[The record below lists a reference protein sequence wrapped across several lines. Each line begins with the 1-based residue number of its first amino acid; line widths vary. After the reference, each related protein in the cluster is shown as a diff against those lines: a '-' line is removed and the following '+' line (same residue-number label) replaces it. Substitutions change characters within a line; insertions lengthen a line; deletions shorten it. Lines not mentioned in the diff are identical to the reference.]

1 MAASSSPASWS
12 TPEFSITQPPH
23 ISYTGREFEHL
34 ILRIR
39 DPERGEIYRVITFQE
54 LVYIPTETREDP
66 DVLGKQWSVIRG
78 LYAAK
83 VDFVYTAMGVYRP
96 QHLGVGQFYGAAAEA
111 HTERM
116 AILEAKER
124 MDSVIATMSNF
135 PHMRLRPPAPER
147 IGLLLNRIERLPRI
161 IAILGHPDPRYARKG
176 MGRDGSLGDVDD
188 EMLAQQG
195 ENMLRGLAKIRRDFV
210 FTVTASYIARG
221 QLSDALVKMSRW
233 SSIYASRQRGA
244 LGASFS
250 IAIPL
255 AAALGANTGASHGS
269 GRTHATSH
277 SDGVAQAHGT
287 SEAHSW
293 GHSVSHGETHGEAD
307 TTSIAVTNGS
317 VVSHGGGVT
326 HSQAHTN
333 SWAHT
338 DSVANTTSHGTSVA
352 HSSGSSWSTAHTT
365 GVAHGTST
373 TQGTS
378 HSVTDSTGS
387 SWGSSQSSGV
397 SASQSQSS
405 NWGANSGVSVSSGH
419 TTGSSQGV
427 TNVATN
433 GSSSSTGIQSS
444 ESVSASQGSN
454 WNVNASASASAGLF
468 GTGVSGTV
476 GGGYG
481 QNQST
486 GQAHSMGGSS
496 TFGSSHTE
504 GTAVAH
510 GSTVQNST
518 GMNVSH
524 GSSVGGSASTGQTV
538 SSGSATSVGG
548 SSSHSVSNGSFSSTS
563 QSTVHSSS
571 TTNSHGGFN
580 STTRGESWGT
590 AHSVGSAN
598 TRGGASTSGVARSST
613 WGVASSHSVTAG
625 RSHTVSRSESIGEG
639 WSEGRTTGRS
649 DSWGRSHSD
658 GQSQAR
664 SIAMSGSRGYLGG
677 LGAGIVP
684 GIAITRSWQS
694 EDDVAIRM
702 TEISR
707 QLVSLLNLAS
717 LEGGFYTTATLAVD
731 DAGLKPAMAT
741 VTQSF
746 HGKDV
751 PTPIQPVQADD
762 ALRPFMIAFRPS
774 LMPDGDPFG
783 VGLWTKWGTLHT
795 VQMLAALTA
804 PNLFEEG
811 VAMTVQ
817 ERIPSGLAFYPL
829 MGGDVTLGHQVSPE
843 TGDLTTAPLKLARN
857 RHFHTAFMGDTG
869 YGKTVAAERMAYET
883 TIKWGMKTVVL
894 DFGAGWRKMLN
905 APGLDGHVEIR
916 QLSPG
921 GVRPLR
927 WNPLQ
932 IGRNILPEVQWR
944 SFCDIFGNIA
954 QLGGKRQIHELRAML
969 HTVYVNAGVLTDDP
983 EVRQHP
989 TWGFVA
995 SPEEAAL
1002 VGKPEGTPLAA
1013 LARDE
1018 RQLLAVRRSQTV
1030 DLKILYDALER
1041 EIETIPAKDIRR
1053 SILEGISFRLD
1064 PLVHGEAAMQY
1075 AAGDD
1080 AIDINDIVPGDWGIA
1095 ILEGGAF
1102 LDDFSKAFLLG
1113 WVAWHI
1119 YTDAVIQRI
1128 QRSKSEPA
1136 HIQIVFEEAN
1146 KILSGV
1152 GDKGGGEE
1160 GGMSLAEQF
1169 AAMWRDSRKYG
1180 IFLHLITQT
1189 PSEIPPGIM
1198 SSCNNIFASQL
1209 KNVKDLDIA
1218 IQAIHR
1224 SPKGFTDE
1232 VWRRFMASL
1241 PVARAVAKLGYNFD
1255 RGEME
1260 PVYIQP
1266 KLLNIDE
1273 PNDADIEARLGAI
1286 TL

>member
-1 MAASSSPASWS
+1 MAASSSSASWN
-12 TPEFSITQPPH
+12 TPEFSITQPPQ
-23 ISYTGREFEHL
+23 ISYAGREFEHL

-66 DVLGKQWSVIRG
+66 DVLGKQWAVIRG
-78 LYAAK
+78 LYAAD

-96 QHLGVGQFYGAAAEA
+96 EHLGVGQFYGAAAEA
-111 HTERM
+111 YTETM
-116 AILEAKER
+116 AIREARKR
-124 MDSVIATMSNF
+124 MDAVIATMANF
-135 PHMRLRPPAPER
+135 PHMKLKPPAPER

-210 FTVTASYIARG
+210 FTVTASHIDRG
-221 QLSDALVKMSRW
+221 KLSDALVKMSRW
-233 SSIYASRQRGA
+233 SSVYASRQRGA

-269 GRTHATSH
+269 GQTHATSH
-277 SDGVAQAHGT
+277 SDGMAQAHGT

-307 TTSIAVTNGS
+307 TSSVAVTNGT

-326 HSQAHTN
+326 HSQANTS

-338 DSVANTTSHGTSVA
+338 TSQAQTHSVADTQSWAHTTSHGTSVA
-352 HSSGSSWSTAHTT
+352 HSSGTSHSVSDGVSSNWSSGASTGDTTSHGTTQSQSAGMGVTNSSAHAQGSGTMQSNSVTNTQSATGSLQISDTTSHTDSSHSSNSLGGGVTMSGGAQVGIPGVVNVSGNTAVNVNGSHSWGSGAADGAAHGVANGTATTT
-365 GVAHGTST
+365 GQAVGSVMGSSTSQVDTNGTAVSQNVTVSSGQSAGSAHSVGASHSVGG
-373 TQGTS
+373 GTS
-378 HSVTDSTGS
+378 HSV
-387 SWGSSQSSGV
+387 
-397 SASQSQSS
+397 
-405 NWGANSGVSVSSGH
+405 
-419 TTGSSQGV
+419 
-427 TNVATN
+427 
-433 GSSSSTGIQSS
+433 
-444 ESVSASQGSN
+444 
-454 WNVNASASASAGLF
+454 
-468 GTGVSGTV
+468 
-476 GGGYG
+476 
-481 QNQST
+481 
-486 GQAHSMGGSS
+486 
-496 TFGSSHTE
+496 
-504 GTAVAH
+504 
-510 GSTVQNST
+510 
-518 GMNVSH
+518 
-524 GSSVGGSASTGQTV
+524 
-538 SSGSATSVGG
+538 SSGS
-548 SSSHSVSNGSFSSTS
+548 F
-563 QSTVHSSS
+563 QSTTH
-571 TTNSHGGFN
+571 
-580 STTRGESWGT
+580 GESWGT
-590 AHSVGSAN
+590 AD
-598 TRGGASTSGVARSST
+598 TRGGAHTVGNATTRGSADTRGGAHSTGVARSST

-664 SIAMSGSRGYLGG
+664 SLAMSGSRGYLGG

-684 GIAITRSWQS
+684 GISLTRSWQS

-829 MGGDVTLGHQVSPE
+829 MEGDVILGHQVSPE
-843 TGDLTTAPLKLARN
+843 TYDLTTAPLKLARK

-883 TIKWGMKTVVL
+883 TIKWKMKTVVL

-989 TWGFVA
+989 AWGFVA

-1002 VGKPEGTPLAA
+1002 VGKPKGTPLDA
-1013 LARDE
+1013 LTRDE

-1030 DLKILYDALER
+1030 DLKMLYDALEK

-1095 ILEGGAF
+1095 VLEGGAF

-1218 IQAIHR
+1218 IQSIHR

-1232 VWRRFMASL
+1232 GWRRFMASI

-1255 RGEME
+1255 RGKVE